1 MVVQGLLIV
10 VASPVAER
18 GVWSIWTSAV
28 VVHRLSFL
36 MACGIFPDQGLNPCP
51 LRW

>member
-36 MACGIFPDQGLNPCP
+36 WHVGSSPTRG
-51 LRW
+51 